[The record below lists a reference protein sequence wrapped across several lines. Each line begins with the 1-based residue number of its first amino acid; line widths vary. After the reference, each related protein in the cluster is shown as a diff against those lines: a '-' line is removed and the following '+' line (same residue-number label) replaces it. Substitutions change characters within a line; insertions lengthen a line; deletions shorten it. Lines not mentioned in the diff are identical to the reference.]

1 MSNNEESDNAK
12 SVNSGGL
19 LPNQV
24 SFWWL
29 VFFGIAGIAPMVD
42 LFSMQA
48 SALYVQ
54 GALAIMYIL
63 AFIGATLTY
72 LILFWY
78 SRRIAS
84 ARGYYGYALDGLGKY
99 GATFTSY
106 NYLIYVIFNASEIL
120 SMSVLTFSGII
131 DMTFHVNVPWW
142 SGLVYGLIILVV
154 VFYMGYQGIKP
165 SIKSIAAIAA
175 LEVIV
180 ILIFSIIV
188 TARAPDNSLQPFTP
202 YVGWS
207 AVFLGFIVTG
217 LLSYGGLGSIISLG
231 EESKVAH
238 KTVGNAMIA
247 GLILGSITFI
257 FMGYAAAVGW
267 GLKNMN
273 TFATSANPIL
283 IILNNYIGY
292 AGVVIAGLVMALT
305 FYPLLTSFITAGS
318 RTIFAMGRDKLFPT
332 SLAKVNKNGS
342 PSRALAL
349 VSIMAVAIITISEV
363 VLISMYGIGLG
374 ILYVEA
380 ILGTATTIFMI
391 VNHFIMG
398 ISMIFSGVKKK
409 FGNLN
414 TKKLSTYIIISV
426 VSLILYVLAIYYS
439 LLGITFPV
447 AIAPI
452 IVLVAIIGIIVSMA
466 IHRHKLPELKPL
478 GEKE

>member
-1 MSNNEESDNAK
+1 MSNNEEPDNVK
-12 SVNSGGL
+12 SVSSGGL
-19 LPNQV
+19 LPNQI

-42 LFSMQA
+42 LFSIQA

-54 GALAIMYIL
+54 GALALMYTL

-120 SMSVLTFSGII
+120 SMSVLVFSGII
-131 DMTFHVNVPWW
+131 DMTFHVNIPWW
-142 SGLVYGLIILVV
+142 SGLVYGLIILVL
-154 VFYMGYQGIKP
+154 VFYMGYEGIKP
-165 SIKSIAAIAA
+165 SIKSIGAIAA

-202 YVGWS
+202 YVGWP
-207 AVFLGFIVTG
+207 AVFLGFIITG

-231 EESKVAH
+231 EESKVPH
-238 KTVGNAMIA
+238 KTVGNAMLA

-257 FMGYAAAVGW
+257 FMAYATAVGW

-273 TFATSANPIL
+273 TFATSTDPIL
-283 IILNNYIGY
+283 IISNNYIGY

-332 SLAKVNKNGS
+332 SLAKVNKKGS
-342 PSRALAL
+342 PLRALAL
-349 VSIMAVAIITISEV
+349 VSIMAIAIIAISEG
-363 VLISMYGIGLG
+363 VLTSMYGVGLG
-374 ILYVEA
+374 ILYVEV

-391 VNHFIMG
+391 VNHIMMG
-398 ISMIFSGVKKK
+398 FSSIFSGVKKK

-414 TKKLSTYIIISV
+414 AKKVAMYIIIPIA
-426 VSLILYVLAIYYS
+426 SLILYVLAFYYS
-439 LLGITFPV
+439 LLGITFPA

-452 IVLVAIIGIIVSMA
+452 IVLVAIIGIIISMA